1 MDLSFQQLYLKFV
14 FFPPIEGRGSR
25 VNLKVSV
32 LSSGSILLD
41 GTPVGLA
48 NLKAALE
55 QADRANDRVLYYRE
69 DAAAEPPPQT
79 KEVLDL
85 VIANKLPIS
94 LSSKPDFSDYADQF
108 GRLHPRPEDAGGPP
122 NRFDPRMPDVDLG
135 ADAAAAF
142 AKARAKA
149 SGETE
154 NFRIA
159 VVRPDRAVLFFP
171 LPPPPP
177 QTSEMAQKLSSVIPS
192 DRSRNIA
199 VISSTE
205 FSMSRTGTGA
215 SLQEANSAIPFIGI
229 LCGLA
234 YLGHRIWIF
243 EGHSSALALGLEQS
257 EILVVDSGMI
267 PFLQPDW
274 MQVAKAVMQ
283 DDPRIFVHDR
293 KTYRLLQKYPPSQ
306 EPDGEGSYANC
317 LLTTLGKGAAAS
329 AELAAGAPVPNL
341 THLTSDP
348 DELKWISELPFRYET
363 LDSQKVI
370 DVLLTAAGRSKL
382 NPFKKEWTL
391 KTRLVVKGA
400 DPKPVTFALRLE
412 KDVLV
417 INKL

>member
-1 MDLSFQQLYLKFV
+1 M
-14 FFPPIEGRGSR
+14 
-25 VNLKVSV
+25 NLKVSV

-48 NLKAALE
+48 NLKTALE
-55 QADRANDRVLYYRE
+55 RADRANDRVLYYRE
-69 DAAAEPPPQT
+69 DAAHEPPPET

-94 LSSKPDFSDYADQF
+94 LSSKADFSDYADKF
-108 GRLHPRPEDAGGPP
+108 GHLHPRPEDLGGPP
-122 NRFDPRMPDVDLG
+122 NQFDPRMPDVTLD
-135 ADAAAAF
+135 ADAETAF
-142 AKARAKA
+142 AKARDKA
-149 SGETE
+149 SSE
-154 NFRIA
+154 NGSFRIA

-177 QTSEMAQKLSSVIPS
+177 QTSEMAKQLSAVIPS

-199 VISSTE
+199 VISSTG
-205 FSMSRTGTGA
+205 FTMAGAGA

-234 YLGHRIWIF
+234 YLGHRVWIF
-243 EGHSSALALGLEQS
+243 EGHASALALGLERS
-257 EILVVDSGMI
+257 EILVVDSGML

-274 MQVAKAVMQ
+274 LEIAQRVMQ

-293 KTYRLLQKYPPSQ
+293 KTYRLLQNFPPYR
-306 EPDGEGSYANC
+306 EPDGEGSYANS
-317 LLTTLGKGAAAS
+317 LLTALGKGTAPSVAI
-329 AELAAGAPVPNL
+329 AAGAGVPDL
-341 THLTSDP
+341 AALVSDP
-348 DELKWISELPFRYET
+348 EELKWIAELPFNYET

-391 KTRLVVKGA
+391 QTRLIVTGA
-400 DPKPVTFALRLE
+400 EPKPITFALRLE
-412 KDVLV
+412 KDALV
-417 INKL
+417 IQKVA

>member
-1 MDLSFQQLYLKFV
+1 
-14 FFPPIEGRGSR
+14 

-41 GTPVGLA
+41 GTPVALA

-55 QADRANDRVLYYRE
+55 QADRTNDRVLYYRE
-69 DAAAEPPPQT
+69 NSAAEPPAET

-94 LSSKPDFSDYADQF
+94 LSSKPDFSDYADRF
-108 GRLHPRPEDAGGPP
+108 GQLHRRPEEAGGPP
-122 NRFDPRMPDVDLG
+122 NRFDPRMPDVDLR
-135 ADAAAAF
+135 ADAGSAF

-149 SGETE
+149 SGESE

-159 VVRPDRAVLFFP
+159 IVRPDRAVLFFP

-177 QTSEMAQKLSSVIPS
+177 ETSQMAKQLAAVIPS

-205 FSMSRTGTGA
+205 FTMNRTGTGA

-243 EGHSSALALGLEQS
+243 EGHASALAQGLEHS
-257 EILVVDSGMI
+257 EVLVVDSGML

-274 MQVAKAVMQ
+274 MQVAQRVMQ

-293 KTYRLLQKYPPSQ
+293 KTYRLLQRAPAQ
-306 EPDGEGSYANC
+306 REPDGEGSYANC
-317 LLTTLGKGAAAS
+317 LLTALGKGTAPSVAI
-329 AELAAGAPVPNL
+329 AAGAGVPNL
-341 THLTSDP
+341 AALASDP
-348 DELKWISELPFRYET
+348 EELQWIAELPFDYET
-363 LDSQKVI
+363 LDAQKVI

-391 KTRLVVKGA
+391 KTRLIVKGA
-400 DPKPVTFALRLE
+400 EPKPITFALRLE
-412 KDVLV
+412 KDALV
-417 INKL
+417 INKVA

>member
-1 MDLSFQQLYLKFV
+1 
-14 FFPPIEGRGSR
+14 

-55 QADRANDRVLYYRE
+55 QADRANDRILYYRE

-122 NRFDPRMPDVDLG
+122 NRFEPRMPDVDPR

-149 SGETE
+149 SGENE

-177 QTSEMAQKLSSVIPS
+177 QTSEMAKKLSSVVPS
-192 DRSRNIA
+192 DRGRNIA

-205 FSMSRTGTGA
+205 FTMSRTGAGA

-243 EGHSSALALGLEQS
+243 EGHPSALPLGLEQS
-257 EILVVDSGMI
+257 DVLVVDSGML

-274 MQVAKAVMQ
+274 MQVAQRVMQ

-293 KTYRLLQKYPPSQ
+293 KTYRLLQKFPPVR

-317 LLTTLGKGAAAS
+317 LLTALGKAAAGS
-329 AELAAGAPVPNL
+329 VEVAAGGPVPNL
-341 THLTSDP
+341 TSLTRDP
-348 DELKWISELPFRYET
+348 EELKWIAELPFRYET

-382 NPFKKEWTL
+382 NPFKREWTL
-391 KTRLVVKGA
+391 KTKLVAKGA
-400 DPKPVTFALRLE
+400 EPKLITFTMRLE

-417 INKL
+417 INKLA

>member
-1 MDLSFQQLYLKFV
+1 M
-14 FFPPIEGRGSR
+14 
-25 VNLKVSV
+25 NLKVSV

-41 GTPVGLA
+41 GTPV
-48 NLKAALE
+48 ALE
-55 QADRANDRVLYYRE
+55 NLRVALERADRANDRVLYYRE
-69 DAAAEPPPQT
+69 DAAAEPPPET

-94 LSSKPDFSDYADQF
+94 LSSKPDFSDYADRF
-108 GRLHPRPEDAGGPP
+108 GHLHPRPEESGGPP
-122 NRFDPRMPDVDLG
+122 NRFDPRMPDVDLR
-135 ADAAAAF
+135 ADAEGAF

-149 SGETE
+149 SGENE

-159 VVRPDRAVLFFP
+159 IVRPDRAVLFFP

-177 QTSEMAQKLSSVIPS
+177 QTSQMAKQLAAVIPS
-192 DRSRNIA
+192 NRSRNIA
-199 VISSTE
+199 VISSTG
-205 FSMSRTGTGA
+205 FTMAGTGA

-243 EGHSSALALGLEQS
+243 EGHASAFALGLEQS
-257 EILVVDSGMI
+257 DVLVVDSGML

-274 MQVAKAVMQ
+274 MQVAQRVMQ

-293 KTYRLLQKYPPSQ
+293 KTYRLLQKVPSQ
-306 EPDGEGSYANC
+306 VEPDGEGSYANC
-317 LLTTLGKGAAAS
+317 LLTALGKGTSPSVAI
-329 AELAAGAPVPNL
+329 AAGAGVPNL
-341 THLTSDP
+341 ATLASDP
-348 DELKWISELPFRYET
+348 EELKWIAELPFNYET

-391 KTRLVVKGA
+391 KTRLIVNGA
-400 DPKPVTFALRLE
+400 EPKLITFGLRLE
-412 KDVLV
+412 NDALV
-417 INKL
+417 INKVA